1 MKKKAIFMIN
11 VSNELKVSEI
21 KFFSKAIARKI
32 TLSLKFALIILT
44 CKRVLMSQSGFKEP
58 GFENRRMFS
67 KKAREPYYAFKNS
80 RLLAFP
86 NHAQLNKRSKQF
98 DNHGR

>member
-1 MKKKAIFMIN
+1 MN
-11 VSNELKVSEI
+11 
-21 KFFSKAIARKI
+21 
-32 TLSLKFALIILT
+32 
-44 CKRVLMSQSGFKEP
+44 QSGLKESGLKEP

-80 RLLAFP
+80 LLSAFP

-98 DNHGR
+98 ENHGRQ